1 MFQFSAIYILE
12 SSQKNGM
19 YLNPEFVTSIAYYYY
34 YMFKECIVGFMKVY
48 YSNVII
54 IIDKLN
60 NINPRK
66 RYTLTSVYVSN
77 MSLEKVYVNIHVIL
91 TLHNLFAHLHHHYIN
106 LCMLC
111 RQCKVTNLIKKLIFI
126 VS

>member
-1 MFQFSAIYILE
+1 
-12 SSQKNGM
+12 
-19 YLNPEFVTSIAYYYY
+19 
-34 YMFKECIVGFMKVY
+34 MFKDCIVGFMKVY

-54 IIDKLN
+54 IIIDKLN

-66 RYTLTSVYVSN
+66 RPTLTYVYVSN
-77 MSLEKVYVNIHVIL
+77 MSLDKVYVNIHVIL

-111 RQCKVTNLIKKLIFI
+111 RQCKVTNLIKN
-126 VS
+126 